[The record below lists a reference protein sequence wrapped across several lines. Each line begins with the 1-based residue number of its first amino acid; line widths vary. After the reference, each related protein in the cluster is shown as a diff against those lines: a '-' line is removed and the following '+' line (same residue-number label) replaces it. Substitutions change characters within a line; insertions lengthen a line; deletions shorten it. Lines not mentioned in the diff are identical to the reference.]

1 MFAAANCRSQHA
13 KEEKKEKM
21 KELNE
26 FIAGLHTGEPVEFN
40 RLKIMPIFVDEDR
53 KLPFL
58 DLEEALKKGFIEIT
72 EISEGGSVPDLEV
85 SNKSHEDVIIL
96 DGEELIG
103 AKQNRI
109 VNTTIVVAA
118 TSKLK
123 IPVSCVEQRRWSYSS
138 PSFSSSKS
146 MAYASLR
153 RKKYEHVTASLRR
166 EASYRTD
173 QSEIWSDVDSKIR
186 RMAVASPSAAMNDMY
201 ESSVEN
207 YDEELQA
214 SIPHRDKQVGY
225 LAFIGDKFA
234 GGEVF
239 GSAELCGKKLPK
251 LLRSYYLDSLDA
263 GVEFPAITVEQ
274 VFAQVKGA
282 HHEQFEA
289 IGKGA
294 ELRFETPNVQGA
306 WKLVDDL
313 IPHLVVFPRG
323 SRN

>member
-1 MFAAANCRSQHA
+1 
-13 KEEKKEKM
+13 M
-21 KELNE
+21 KALNE
-26 FIAGLHTGEPVEFN
+26 FMAGLHTGVPIVFQ

-58 DLEEALKKGFIEIT
+58 DLEEALKQGFIEIT

-118 TSKLK
+118 TSKIK
-123 IPVSCVEQRRWSYSS
+123 IPVSCVEQRRWRYTS
-138 PSFSSSKS
+138 PSFSASRSV
-146 MAYASLR
+146 AYASLR
-153 RKKYEHVTASLRR
+153 RKKHEHVTASLKR
-166 EASYRTD
+166 EASYRTN
-173 QSEIWSDVDSKIR
+173 QSEIWRDVEDK
-186 RMAVASPSAAMNDMY
+186 MACMSVESPTAAMSDIY
-201 ESSVEN
+201 ESSV
-207 YDEELQA
+207 DTSDADLQKQ
-214 SIPHRDKQVGY
+214 IPHREKQVGF
-225 LAFIGDKFA
+225 LAFIGDNFA

-251 LLRSYYLDSLDA
+251 LLRSYYFDSLDA

-274 VFAQVKGA
+274 IFAQVQGA
-282 HHEQFEA
+282 EHQQFEA
-289 IGKGA
+289 VGKGS
-294 ELRFETPNVQGA
+294 ELRFETEQVQGS

-313 IPHLVVFPRG
+313 IPHLIVFPKD
-323 SRN
+323 SRS

>member
-1 MFAAANCRSQHA
+1 
-13 KEEKKEKM
+13 M
-21 KELNE
+21 KALNE

-58 DLEEALKKGFIEIT
+58 DLEEALKRGFIEIT

-138 PSFSSSKS
+138 PSFSASKS
-146 MAYASLR
+146 MAYSSLR

-166 EASYRTD
+166 DSSYTTD
-173 QSEIWSDVDSKIR
+173 QSAIWSDVDAKMR
-186 RMAVASPSAAMNDMY
+186 RMETISPSAAMNDMY

-207 YDEELQA
+207 YDEELQT

-274 VFAQVKGA
+274 VFAQVQGA

-294 ELRFETPNVQGA
+294 ELRFETPNVQGS

-313 IPHLVVFPRG
+313 IPHLVVFPKG
-323 SRN
+323 SSN